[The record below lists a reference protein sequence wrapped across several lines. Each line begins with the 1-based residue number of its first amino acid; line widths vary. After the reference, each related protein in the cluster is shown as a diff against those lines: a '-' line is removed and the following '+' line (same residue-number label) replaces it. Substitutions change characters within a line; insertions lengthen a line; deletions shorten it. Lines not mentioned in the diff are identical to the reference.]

1 MKKVLYNKRLFAR
14 APKLIGLDIGCG
26 LFKQEPL
33 YGMPFLGMD
42 MVKHPCVD
50 IVHNL
55 QKFPWPVPAHSIQVV
70 KASHVWEHIEP
81 KYRFQFMDE
90 CWRICRP
97 GGQLWLS
104 SPYAT
109 SPLAFGHPAH
119 YMCPNEMTFQ
129 FFDPDCRLWH
139 ACSYKKPLPWKIVR
153 CDANHSGC
161 IELVMD
167 VRKTD
172 KGRPILPKKPAVK
185 DEVKL
190 KRKET

>member
-1 MKKVLYNKRLFAR
+1 MKKVLYSKRLFAR

-26 LFKQEPL
+26 LLKQEPI

-42 MVKHPCVD
+42 QMRHPCVD

-55 QKFPWPVPAHSIQVV
+55 QKFPWPVPSHSIQII

-81 KYRFQFMDE
+81 KYRFKFMDE

-97 GGQLWLS
+97 AGQLWLS
-104 SPYAT
+104 APYAT
-109 SPLAFGHPAH
+109 SPLAFAHPAH

-129 FFDPDCRLWH
+129 FFDPDYYLWH
-139 ACSYKKPLPWKIVR
+139 ACSYKKPSPWKILKN
-153 CDANHSGC
+153 DANHSGC
-161 IELVMD
+161 IEIVMEP
-167 VRKTD
+167 RKTE
-172 KGRPILPKKPAVK
+172 KGRPILQKKPAVK

-190 KRKET
+190 ERKEM